1 MGLNQFA
8 NQPLL
13 AVPVNL
19 DAATAVDRAVWAC
32 PSRSV
37 SYKLVGY
44 TAVWG
49 TAGGSSAAVRPRK
62 CTGTSASGAAAGATV
77 IEQSAAVDLTATADT
92 VTTPALTATDA
103 GRTFLPGDRLCLDF
117 SGTQTGLVGLNMI
130 FYFTPAGSRL

>member
-8 NQPLL
+8 NRLLL

-19 DAATAVDRAVWAC
+19 DAATAVDRSVWTC
-32 PSRSV
+32 PAKGTSF
-37 SYKLVGY
+37 KLVSY

-49 TAGGSSAAVRPRK
+49 TAGGTSAAVRPRK
-62 CTGTSASGAAAGATV
+62 CTGTSAPGASAGATV
-77 IEQSAAVDLTATADT
+77 VEQSAAVDLTATANT

-117 SGTQTGLVGLNMI
+117 SGTQTGLVGLNLI
-130 FYFTPAGSRL
+130 FYFTPNDNRL